1 MGPISDPNGDIL
13 VNVCLS
19 TVITAAAILFFG
31 ASCAQA
37 TVVTSIPG
45 GTISNGAPINY
56 FGSGPQNIAT
66 GITWTASSSIAVEG
80 YTGIYG
86 VYGFDVNGDWNGNPP
101 MEGTN
106 DPNKSMTFTFATP
119 VSAVGGFL
127 NYAPGFGSP
136 FMIAV
141 YDSSNHLIESYLPVF
156 STGGGLNTG
165 AFYGFQEGTADIGSF
180 VLSGE
185 YAGLRDLTVVT
196 PEPSS
201 IVLLGTGIAGM
212 FARRFRRR

>member
-1 MGPISDPNGDIL
+1 L
-13 VNVCLS
+13 VNVCLR

-37 TVVTSIPG
+37 TVVTAIPG

-56 FGSGPQNIAT
+56 FGLGPQNIAT
-66 GITWTASSSIAVEG
+66 GITWTASSSDAVEG
-80 YTGIYG
+80 YTGG
-86 VYGFDVNGDWNGNPP
+86 YGFAGNGSWNVNPP

-106 DPNKSMTFTFATP
+106 DANKSMTFTFATP

-141 YDSSNHLIESYLPVF
+141 YDSSNQLIESYLPVF

-185 YAGLRDLTVVT
+185 YAGLRDLTVVNTVT

-201 IVLLGTGIAGM
+201 IVLLGTGILGM